1 MKYKKILAASLL
13 TFLLLFG
20 LRAIFLLN
28 QNPTNPNT
36 PLLSRFT
43 ISDTAPYDVQESSDE
58 INTLNDYSYRKE
70 GNKLN
75 IYVFSDWYCL
85 GYLTLSKDT
94 YPYKLFFKFYEIQKQ
109 TRLISVCPSEFTT
122 KNLIG
127 FLNAQAQFLDRGPK
141 NYAILTLGYYDSI
154 RTVAPQI
161 QPEPLFETPSSFSSV
176 NLSDI
181 GNAFSYLKKKI
192 FRKENHWSDNP
203 QGSIKLMKEIAAITD
218 KYIASYSKEKKGFNQ
233 SAHEVTRSILA
244 LDNIQAPLIN
254 SWENT
259 FEQESQNPFIVLE
272 QLVSA
277 VAMYNIQYPL
287 ENDAEN
293 IFINIFQNHPQFFQ
307 YSKTLTEALLHY
319 LFNISDLHAEEFLK
333 KISPYLKQ
341 FPPPHIQMDLYSSP
355 QSYPQVKEQ
364 IKKEKLANLSTVI
377 KILKEHNVIPIIT
390 TYPFELPLFAN
401 EDLRQVA
408 ANNQVNLL
416 DLPQALKERGLD
428 ESSLQTMGGHL
439 NPHGAEIVAQII
451 YQRILELNA
460 Q

>member
-1 MKYKKILAASLL
+1 MKHKKILAALLL

-28 QNPTNPNT
+28 QNPANSNT
-36 PLLSRFT
+36 PLLNRIT
-43 ISDTAPYDVQESSDE
+43 ISDTAPYDVQEDSDE
-58 INTLNDYSYRKE
+58 ISSLNDYSYSKE

-127 FLNAQAQFLDRGPK
+127 FLNAQAQFLNRGPK
-141 NYAILTLGYYDSI
+141 NYAILTLGYYDPI

-161 QPEPLFETPSSFSSV
+161 QPEPIFETPSSFSSV

-181 GNAFSYLKKKI
+181 GNAFSYLKKKLL
-192 FRKENHWSDNP
+192 RKDNHWSDNP

-218 KYIASYSKEKKGFNQ
+218 KYIASYSKEKNIFSQ
-233 SAHEVTRSILA
+233 SDQEVTRSIFA
-244 LDNIQAPLIN
+244 LENIQTPLIN
-254 SWENT
+254 SWKNT
-259 FEQESQNPFIVLE
+259 SEQESQNPFVILE
-272 QLVSA
+272 LLVST
-277 VAMYNIQYPL
+277 VVMYNVQHPL

-293 IFINIFQNHPQFFQ
+293 IFIKIFQNYPHFFQ
-307 YSKTLTEALLHY
+307 YSKTLNEALLHY
-319 LFNISDLHAEEFLK
+319 LFNTSHQQNKEFFN

-341 FPPPHIQMDLYSSP
+341 IQSLHIETDLYSSFE
-355 QSYPQVKEQ
+355 SYTKMKEQ
-364 IKKEKLANLSTVI
+364 IKKEKIANLSAAI
-377 KILKEHNVIPIIT
+377 KILKSHNVIPIVT

-408 ANNQVNLL
+408 ANNKVNLL
-416 DLPQALKERGLD
+416 DLSSAIKERGLN
-428 ESSLQTMGGHL
+428 ESSLQTLGGHL
-439 NPHGAEIVAQII
+439 NPRGAEIAAEMI